1 MSKKKVANMTLR
13 ATVKAEN
20 PIKKSI
26 HAMSIPELI
35 TTINSAAAE
44 LKRRNLPV
52 RDWDNKDREFYKVT
66 ILGGKAYILLP
77 HKEQ

>member
-66 ILGGKAYILLP
+66 ILGGKVYALFSQ
-77 HKEQ
+77 KG

>member
-1 MSKKKVANMTLR
+1 MSKKKAANMTLR
-13 ATVKAEN
+13 ATVKVEN

-66 ILGGKAYILLP
+66 ILGGKVYALFP
-77 HKEQ
+77 QKG

>member
-1 MSKKKVANMTLR
+1 MSKKKTANMTLR

>member
-44 LKRRNLPV
+44 LKRRTLPV
-52 RDWDNKDREFYKVT
+52 RDWDNKDREFCKVT
-66 ILGGKAYILLP
+66 ILGGKVYALFSQ
-77 HKEQ
+77 KG

>member
-1 MSKKKVANMTLR
+1 MKKQKIKAAIKVDHR
-13 ATVKAEN
+13 RQQKA
-20 PIKKSI
+20 
-26 HAMSIPELI
+26 AGDMSIPELI